1 LPGYTAAVPLA
12 DLELVKDQSRE
23 RCPGSQDMSAL
34 HCKENARN
42 CYEGIKGAG
51 SFSSVQ

>member
-1 LPGYTAAVPLA
+1 MPRIAGH
-12 DLELVKDQSRE
+12 
-23 RCPGSQDMSAL
+23 GL
-34 HCKENARN
+34 HYKEDAHN